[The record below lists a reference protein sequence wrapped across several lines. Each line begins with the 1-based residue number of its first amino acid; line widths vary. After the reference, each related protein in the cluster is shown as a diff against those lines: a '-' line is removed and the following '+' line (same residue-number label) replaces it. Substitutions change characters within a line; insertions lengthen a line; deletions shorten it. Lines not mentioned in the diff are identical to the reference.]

1 MRTRR
6 DRLPQCV
13 LAVLV
18 PAAAACVFS
27 MATGTARAEDTE
39 LNVYNWSE
47 YIATDTVPNF
57 QKQTGIHVRY
67 DSYDGDDTLQTKLL
81 AGSSAYDVV
90 VPTSNYLAQQIKAG
104 VYQKLDKSRIPN
116 LANLD
121 PVLMKM
127 VAAADPGNQYG
138 VPWAWGTTG
147 VGYNVQAIRKRLGD
161 SAPVDSWALLFDP
174 ANLAKLKSCG
184 VSLLDAPDAAFAAV
198 LQYMGR
204 NPNSSNPA
212 DYQAAYEV
220 LKKIR
225 PYVTQFSSAGYPD
238 DLVNNDVCIVLGWS
252 GDVGLARRR
261 AAEAKKSYEL
271 KYVNPK
277 EGGLLWFDVMAV
289 PKDAPHPEAAMKWIN
304 YIEDPKVNAA
314 ITNEIFYPSAN
325 KPARQ
330 LVTPAIAQDPDVYP
344 PDSVLSQMAL
354 ALPRSP
360 DIARL
365 QNRLWLQ
372 LKAGG

>member
-1 MRTRR
+1 MRARLRR
-6 DRLPQCV
+6 RT
-13 LAVLV
+13 LAMIV
-18 PAAAACVFS
+18 PAVAAS
-27 MATGTARAEDTE
+27 LLITAVEPAQAGDTE

-47 YIATDTVPNF
+47 YIASDTVPNF

-90 VPTSNYLAQQIKAG
+90 VPTSNYLAQQIRAG
-104 VYQKLDKSRIPN
+104 VYQKLDKSQIPN

-121 PVLMKM
+121 PALMKL
-127 VAAADPGNQYG
+127 VAQVDPGNQYG

-147 VGYNVQAIRKRLGD
+147 IGYNVQAVRKRLGEN
-161 SAPVDSWALLFDP
+161 APLDSWALLFDP
-174 ANLAKLKSCG
+174 QNLSKLKGCG
-184 VSLLDAPDAAFAAV
+184 VSLLDAPDAAFAAA

-204 NPNSSNPA
+204 NPNSNNPA

-220 LKKIR
+220 LKKVR

-238 DLVNNDVCIVLGWS
+238 DLVNNDVCVVLGWS

-261 AAEAKKSYEL
+261 AVDAKKSYEI

-304 YIEDPKVNAA
+304 YIEDPKVNAQ

-330 LVTPAIAQDPDVYP
+330 LVTPAIAQDPDVYL
-344 PDSVLSQMAL
+344 PDSVLNKMTL
-354 ALPRSP
+354 AMPRSAE
-360 DIARL
+360 IARL

-372 LKAGG
+372 LKSGG